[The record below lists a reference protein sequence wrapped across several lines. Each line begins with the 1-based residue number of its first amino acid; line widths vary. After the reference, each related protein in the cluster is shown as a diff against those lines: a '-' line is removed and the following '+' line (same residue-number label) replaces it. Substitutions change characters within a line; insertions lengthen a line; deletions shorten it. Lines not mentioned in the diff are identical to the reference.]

1 MIKLELKVEEVQLV
15 LNALSQLPYSTSAV
29 LIELI
34 KASAELQLK
43 EQNAKSVAQ
52 PTKDKSKQ

>member
-1 MIKLELKVEEVQLV
+1 V

-43 EQNAKSVAQ
+43 EQNAKAVAQ

>member
-1 MIKLELKVEEVQLV
+1 
-15 LNALSQLPYSTSAV
+15 
-29 LIELI
+29 LI